1 MRILVFGASMERGYR
16 DLEGGWVR
24 MLQKELDR
32 LTWNRDIDRSVY
44 NLGVSGDTSEDIRKR
59 VGSEIEARDNGEE
72 LVAILRVTGLND
84 SLMDR
89 ETGESQVS
97 LEEYRK
103 NLESILEIAS
113 GSCNSV
119 HLVGQTPI
127 DQREVDPVPWKET
140 HSYRTE
146 RYIRYRDV
154 LNEVRE
160 SREIGFSNL
169 RARIDEET
177 WRRNYLEDGIHPNR
191 EGHRKI
197 YDLVKKDLKSRGTIP
212 D

>member
-89 ETGESQVS
+89 ETGKTR
-97 LEEYRK
+97 L
-103 NLESILEIAS
+103 A
-113 GSCNSV
+113 
-119 HLVGQTPI
+119 
-127 DQREVDPVPWKET
+127 
-140 HSYRTE
+140 
-146 RYIRYRDV
+146 
-154 LNEVRE
+154 
-160 SREIGFSNL
+160 
-169 RARIDEET
+169 
-177 WRRNYLEDGIHPNR
+177 
-191 EGHRKI
+191 
-197 YDLVKKDLKSRGTIP
+197 
-212 D
+212 

>member
-1 MRILVFGASMERGYR
+1 
-16 DLEGGWVR
+16 

-32 LTWNRDIDRSVY
+32 LTWNHDIDRSVY

-59 VGSEIEARDNGEE
+59 VGSEIGARDNGEE

-103 NLESILEIAS
+103 NLESILEKAS

-140 HSYRTE
+140 HSYRTG

-154 LNEVRE
+154 LNELRE

-177 WRRNYLEDGIHPNR
+177 WRRNHLEDGIHPNR

-197 YDLVKKDLKSRGTIP
+197 YDLLKKDLKSRGIIP